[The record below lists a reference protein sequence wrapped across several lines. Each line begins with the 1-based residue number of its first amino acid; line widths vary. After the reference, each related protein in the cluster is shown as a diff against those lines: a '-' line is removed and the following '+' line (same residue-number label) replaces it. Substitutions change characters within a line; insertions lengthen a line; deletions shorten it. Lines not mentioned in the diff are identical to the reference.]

1 MPVGDPLTASQKQA
15 LEGIYSFD
23 VGSNDFGPMG
33 VVKWNSREYMTVLT
47 EKDISY
53 FVLRAGQRDSVFFF
67 EGYWQSQN
75 SRRSGRASFRVPLE
89 GGGRRLMGDSSVPSP
104 VLLEGTVDEGE
115 GGSSSPVVL
124 RYRWPVRRE
133 VLERK
138 FWVLAHRGGGKM
150 SDPLPYSENSVEL
163 ILVSERYGANGIEI
177 DVRLT
182 KDGVPILYHDNT
194 LNARLVQKTPMLG
207 PVEEYTFPQ
216 LRTSVRLLRGELI
229 PSLEEAFNA
238 VVYRTNLKLVWLD
251 LKTEGRDLIS
261 RIVPLVQEYTMQ
273 AAVLAEQ
280 GLRDTLEIMLGVPSD
295 AIYDEILR
303 YPSYTSLPTIAERSL
318 DKARTL
324 HSLVWAPVW
333 SSGIC
338 RADNATARSEGRRI
352 FVWTLDDPHFTQE
365 YVDSFEYDGIL
376 SDYPMIVAYYH
387 YVQ

>member
-1 MPVGDPLTASQKQA
+1 
-15 LEGIYSFD
+15 
-23 VGSNDFGPMG
+23 
-33 VVKWNSREYMTVLT
+33 
-47 EKDISY
+47 
-53 FVLRAGQRDSVFFF
+53 
-67 EGYWQSQN
+67 
-75 SRRSGRASFRVPLE
+75 
-89 GGGRRLMGDSSVPSP
+89 
-104 VLLEGTVDEGE
+104 
-115 GGSSSPVVL
+115 
-124 RYRWPVRRE
+124 
-133 VLERK
+133 
-138 FWVLAHRGGGKM
+138 M

-238 VVYRTNLKLVWLD
+238 VVYGTNLKLVWLD